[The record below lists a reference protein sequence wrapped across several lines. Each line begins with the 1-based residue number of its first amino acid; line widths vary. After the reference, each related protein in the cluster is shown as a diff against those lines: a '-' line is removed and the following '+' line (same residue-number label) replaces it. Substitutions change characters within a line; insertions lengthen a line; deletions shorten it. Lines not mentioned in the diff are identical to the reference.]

1 MSDNTFSFPAEVHV
15 LKPRKVSVSRR
26 VDDFLE
32 REGLVPPDEAHSEAQ
47 EPSRQNAVRPDAK
60 NMNAICCAACGQ
72 IEYLSR
78 EYCRCGH
85 FLRGQLEDEYLAWER
100 NLHANHATLA
110 ETFER
115 KMKPLR
121 GLLLVAIPF
130 LPVPV
135 LQFLFW
141 PDSLGVSSIA
151 WFAPAVVIA
160 GAVAVIDAI
169 LKRPLTSSA
178 SILENYTFETFLDD
192 RAADH
197 LH

>member
-1 MSDNTFSFPAEVHV
+1 MSDNTYSFPAEVHV

-32 REGLVPPDEAHSEAQ
+32 REGLVPTDEAHSEA
-47 EPSRQNAVRPDAK
+47 EKPSRQSEVRPNAK
-60 NMNAICCAACGQ
+60 NMNAICCAVCGQ

-85 FLRGQLEDEYLAWER
+85 FLRGQLEDEYLVWER
-100 NLHANHATLA
+100 DLHANHAALA
-110 ETFER
+110 ETVER
-115 KMKPLR
+115 KMKPVR
-121 GLLLVAIPF
+121 RLLLVATPF

-135 LQFLFW
+135 LQLLFW
-141 PDSLGVSSIA
+141 PDSLGVSSMA

-160 GAVAVIDAI
+160 GAAAALDAI
-169 LKRPLTSSA
+169 LRRPLTSSA
-178 SILENYTFETFLDD
+178 SILENYTFETFLED
-192 RAADH
+192 RAANH

>member
-1 MSDNTFSFPAEVHV
+1 MSDNTYSFPAEVHV

-32 REGLVPPDEAHSEAQ
+32 REGLYPTDEAQSVAE
-47 EPSRQNAVRPDAK
+47 EPSRHTKVRPNAA
-60 NMNAICCAACGQ
+60 NINAICCAACGQ

-100 NLHANHATLA
+100 DLHANDAALA

-121 GLLLVAIPF
+121 RLYLGAIPF
-130 LPVPV
+130 LLVPA
-135 LQFLFW
+135 LQVLFW
-141 PDSLGVSSIA
+141 PDSIGVSSMA

-160 GAVAVIDAI
+160 GAASALEAI
-169 LKRPLTSSA
+169 LGRPLASSE
-178 SILENYTFETFLDD
+178 SILESYTFETFLED
-192 RAADH
+192 RTANP
-197 LH
+197 LR

>member
-1 MSDNTFSFPAEVHV
+1 VSDNTLSFPAEVHV

-32 REGLVPPDEAHSEAQ
+32 REGLVPTNEAHSEAE
-47 EPSRQNAVRPDAK
+47 EPSRQSEVRPNAK
-60 NMNAICCAACGQ
+60 NINAICCAVCEQ

-78 EYCRCGH
+78 QYCRCGH

-100 NLHANHATLA
+100 DLLANHAALV

-141 PDSLGVSSIA
+141 PDSLGVSSMA
-151 WFAPAVVIA
+151 WFAPAAVIA
-160 GAVAVIDAI
+160 GTAAALEAI
-169 LKRPLTSSA
+169 LGRPLTSSA
-178 SILENYTFETFLDD
+178 SILESYTFETFLDD
-192 RAADH
+192 RAAKE
-197 LH
+197 LR